1 MLFRYSRWDGTQQL
15 AELDADDLMDAMA
28 DDLLADG
35 DMERAVQRLFRWG
48 TQDREGRRVDGLRDL
63 LEQLRQQRKN
73 QLERHDMDSLMQDLQ
88 ERLEKVK
95 QTEREGIEKRVQSGR
110 EKTQQDSDNS
120 ALQQMLEKLADQKRE
135 FLDRLPESPA
145 GSIRELRDY
154 DFMDPDARQQFQELM
169 DMLQQQMMQQ
179 QLQGM
184 QQSLQSMTPE
194 QMQGMRSM
202 MRDLNEMLR
211 EKLDGGEPD
220 FQKFQE
226 KWGDA
231 FPNANSLDELI
242 EEMQRRNAQLQS
254 LLQSM
259 SAEQRRE
266 LEDMMQS
273 LMQDPGLQH
282 EMSELAM
289 NLELLSPNQR
299 SSQGYPFS
307 GDEPVTL
314 EEAMQLMQEL
324 QKMDEL
330 ERELRRAEESA
341 QVDKV
346 DAERV
351 QELLG
356 DEAAETLRQLQQITK
371 VLQEAGYLE
380 QEGDE
385 LTLTPRAIRRIGQKA
400 LKDIFASLRHNRFG
414 NHETDFRGAGTDRV
428 DETKLYE
435 FGDPFLVDIR
445 QTLMNAV
452 QHNGP
457 MVPQRLDP
465 RDFEVYRTEHLTECS
480 TVLMVDMSRSMILR
494 GCFLAAKKVA
504 LALNSLIK
512 GQYPRDNL
520 YIIGFSLFAKELKAE
535 SLPTL
540 TWNEWVYGTN
550 MQHGFML
557 ARQLL
562 SRHKGGNRQVI
573 MITDGEPT
581 AHFEPGQTYPEF
593 AYPPTYR
600 TIQETLREVA
610 RCTRDKVTINTFM
623 LERSHMLMS
632 FVEQMTQIN
641 QGRAFYAAPERLGEY
656 ILVDYVKQKR
666 KVVA

>member
-1 MLFRYSRWDGTQQL
+1 
-15 AELDADDLMDAMA
+15 MDAMA

-35 DMERAVQRLFRWG
+35 DMARAVQRLFRWG
-48 TQDREGRRVDGLRDL
+48 TQDREGRRIDGLRDL
-63 LEQLRQQRKN
+63 MERLRQQRKD
-73 QLERHDMDSLMQDLQ
+73 QLERHNMDSLMQDLQ
-88 ERLEKVK
+88 ERLEKIE
-95 QTEREGIEKRVQSGR
+95 QTEREGIDKRVQAGR
-110 EKTQQDSDNS
+110 ERAEQDPDAAN
-120 ALQQMLEKLADQKRE
+120 LQQMLEKMADQKRE

-145 GSIRELRDY
+145 GSIRELQDY
-154 DFMDPDARQQFQELM
+154 DFMDPDARQQFQELLN
-169 DMLQQQMMQQ
+169 MLQQQMLQQ

-194 QMQGMRSM
+194 QMQNLRSM

-220 FQKFQE
+220 FQSFQE

-231 FPNANSLDELI
+231 FPNVNSLDELI
-242 EEMQRRNAQLQS
+242 DEMQRRNAQLQS

-259 SAEQRRE
+259 SPEQRRE

-273 LMQDPGLQH
+273 LMKDPGLQQ
-282 EMSELAM
+282 EMAELAM
-289 NLELLSPNQR
+289 NLEMLSPQR
-299 SSQGYPFS
+299 QSQGYPFT
-307 GDEPVTL
+307 GDDPVTL
-314 EEAMQLMQEL
+314 EEAMQLMKQLQE
-324 QKMDEL
+324 MDEL

-341 QVDKV
+341 KIDQLDPEKV
-346 DAERV
+346 E
-351 QELLG
+351 ELLG
-356 DEAAETLRQLQQITK
+356 EEAAETLRQLQQITK

-380 QEGDE
+380 QQGDE

-400 LKDIFASLRHNRFG
+400 LKDIFATLRHNRFG
-414 NHETDFRGAGTDRV
+414 DHETDSGGAGTDRV

-445 QTLMNAV
+445 RTLMNAV

-457 MVPQRLDP
+457 TVPQRLDP
-465 RDFEVYRTEHLTECS
+465 SDFEVYRTEHLTECS

-593 AYPPTYR
+593 SYPPTYR

>member
-1 MLFRYSRWDGTQQL
+1 
-15 AELDADDLMDAMA
+15 
-28 DDLLADG
+28 
-35 DMERAVQRLFRWG
+35 
-48 TQDREGRRVDGLRDL
+48 
-63 LEQLRQQRKN
+63 
-73 QLERHDMDSLMQDLQ
+73 
-88 ERLEKVK
+88 
-95 QTEREGIEKRVQSGR
+95 
-110 EKTQQDSDNS
+110 
-120 ALQQMLEKLADQKRE
+120 
-135 FLDRLPESPA
+135 
-145 GSIRELRDY
+145 
-154 DFMDPDARQQFQELM
+154 
-169 DMLQQQMMQQ
+169 
-179 QLQGM
+179 
-184 QQSLQSMTPE
+184 
-194 QMQGMRSM
+194 
-202 MRDLNEMLR
+202 
-211 EKLDGGEPD
+211 
-220 FQKFQE
+220 
-226 KWGDA
+226 
-231 FPNANSLDELI
+231 
-242 EEMQRRNAQLQS
+242 
-254 LLQSM
+254 
-259 SAEQRRE
+259 
-266 LEDMMQS
+266 
-273 LMQDPGLQH
+273 
-282 EMSELAM
+282 M

-371 VLQEAGYLE
+371 VLQEAGDLE

-465 RDFEVYRTEHLTECS
+465 RDFECIRTEHLTECS

>member
-1 MLFRYSRWDGTQQL
+1 
-15 AELDADDLMDAMA
+15 
-28 DDLLADG
+28 
-35 DMERAVQRLFRWG
+35 
-48 TQDREGRRVDGLRDL
+48 
-63 LEQLRQQRKN
+63 
-73 QLERHDMDSLMQDLQ
+73 
-88 ERLEKVK
+88 
-95 QTEREGIEKRVQSGR
+95 
-110 EKTQQDSDNS
+110 
-120 ALQQMLEKLADQKRE
+120 
-135 FLDRLPESPA
+135 
-145 GSIRELRDY
+145 
-154 DFMDPDARQQFQELM
+154 
-169 DMLQQQMMQQ
+169 MLQQQMLQQ

-194 QMQGMRSM
+194 QMQSMRSM
-202 MRDLNEMLR
+202 MHDLNEMLR

-220 FQKFQE
+220 FQSFQQ

-231 FPNANSLDELI
+231 FPNVNSLDELI
-242 EEMQRRNAQLQS
+242 DEMQRRNAQLQS

-259 SAEQRRE
+259 SPEQRRE

-273 LMQDPGLQH
+273 LMKDPGLQQ
-282 EMSELAM
+282 EMAELAM
-289 NLELLSPNQR
+289 NLEMLSPQR
-299 SSQGYPFS
+299 QSQGYPFS

-314 EEAMQLMQEL
+314 EEAMQLMKQLQE
-324 QKMDEL
+324 MDEL
-330 ERELRRAEESA
+330 ERALRRAEESA
-341 QVDKV
+341 QVDQLDPDKV
-346 DAERV
+346 E
-351 QELLG
+351 ELLG

-380 QEGDE
+380 QQGDE

-400 LKDIFASLRHNRFG
+400 LKDIFATLRHNRFG

-428 DETKLYE
+428 DETKVYE

-457 MVPQRLDP
+457 TVPQRLDP

-593 AYPPTYR
+593 SYPPTYR